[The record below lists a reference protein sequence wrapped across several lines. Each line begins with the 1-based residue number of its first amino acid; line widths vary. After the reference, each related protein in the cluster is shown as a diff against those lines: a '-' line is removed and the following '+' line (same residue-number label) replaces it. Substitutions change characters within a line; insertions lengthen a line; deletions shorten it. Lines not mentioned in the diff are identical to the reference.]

1 MTFILSFIVPGSIDG
16 VTGGAVTMA
25 ETPLLGPLLA
35 PLLERIERLEAL
47 DAIRQLP
54 AKYALALDMR
64 DMDAMV
70 GLFPAD
76 VRVGSSVSGG
86 GASGRAALRAYM
98 DRTLRSPFTG
108 TSHHI
113 GGHIIEFDDA
123 TRAHGIVYS
132 KNEHET
138 GDQWVIMQMMYVDDY
153 VRDGGRWYF
162 ARRLPLYWY
171 ATDLN
176 KPPLGDNKMRWPGT
190 EWSDGGFHKLFPSF
204 AEYWARTGDHGGP
217 VPEPAPAE
225 QFLATMRRGAA
236 APKVKVRAD

>member
-1 MTFILSFIVPGSIDG
+1 MTLESDLAARID
-16 VTGGAVTMA
+16 
-25 ETPLLGPLLA
+25 
-35 PLLERIERLEAL
+35 RLESL
-47 DAIRQLP
+47 DAVRQLP

-70 GLFPAD
+70 SLFPAD
-76 VRVGSSVSGG
+76 VRVGKE
-86 GASGRAALRAYM
+86 ASGRLALRAYM

-113 GGHIIEFDDA
+113 GGHVIEFDDPDH
-123 TRAHGIVYS
+123 AHGVVYS

-138 GDQWVIMQMMYVDDY
+138 GDEWVIMQMMYVDDY
-153 VRDGGRWYF
+153 VRQQGRWFF

-176 KPPLGDNKMRWPGT
+176 KPPVGANKMRWPDT
-190 EWSDGGFHKLFPSF
+190 EWGEGNFHKLFPSYADF
-204 AEYWARTGDHGGP
+204 WTREGDHGGP
-217 VPEPAPAE
+217 VAEPAPLE
-225 QFLATMRRGAA
+225 KFLETMRRGAA

>member
-1 MTFILSFIVPGSIDG
+1 MTDAALPD
-16 VTGGAVTMA
+16 AA
-25 ETPLLGPLLA
+25 LLA
-35 PLLERIERLEAL
+35 RIDRLESL

-70 GLFPAD
+70 SLFPAD
-76 VRVGSSVSGG
+76 VRVGKD
-86 GASGRAALRAYM
+86 ASGRLALRAYM

-113 GGHIIEFDDA
+113 GGHVIEFDDPDH
-123 TRAHGIVYS
+123 AHGVVYS

-138 GDQWVIMQMMYVDDY
+138 GDEWVIMQMMYVDDY
-153 VRDGGRWYF
+153 VRTDGRWFF

-176 KPPLGDNKMRWPGT
+176 QPPIGDNKMRWPGT
-190 EWSDGGFHKLFPSF
+190 DWAEGNFHKLFPSY
-204 AEYWARTGDHGGP
+204 AEYWAREGDHGGP
-217 VPEPAPAE
+217 VAEPAPLDKYLE
-225 QFLATMRRGAA
+225 TMRRGAA

>member
-1 MTFILSFIVPGSIDG
+1 MKAMSI
-16 VTGGAVTMA
+16 
-25 ETPLLGPLLA
+25 E
-35 PLLERIERLEAL
+35 ERIDRLESL

-70 GLFPAD
+70 SLFPAD
-76 VRVGSSVSGG
+76 VRVGKD
-86 GASGRAALRAYM
+86 ASGRLALRAYM

-113 GGHIIEFDDA
+113 GGHVIELDDA
-123 TRAHGIVYS
+123 DHAHGVVYS

-138 GDQWVIMQMMYVDDY
+138 GDEWVIMQMMYVDDY
-153 VRDGGRWYF
+153 IRLDGRWHF

-176 KPPLGDNKMRWPGT
+176 KPPIGDNKMRWPGT
-190 EWSDGGFHKLFPSF
+190 EWVEGNFHKLFPSY
-204 AEYWARTGDHGGP
+204 AEYWAREGDRGGP
-217 VPEPAPAE
+217 VAEPAPLE
-225 QFLATMRRGAA
+225 QFLNTMRRGAA

>member
-1 MTFILSFIVPGSIDG
+1 LPDQDQDEVMTDLEARID
-16 VTGGAVTMA
+16 
-25 ETPLLGPLLA
+25 
-35 PLLERIERLEAL
+35 RLESL

-54 AKYALALDMR
+54 AKYALTLDMR
-64 DMDAMV
+64 DIDAMV
-70 GLFPAD
+70 TLFLEG
-76 VRVGSSVSGG
+76 VRVGKD
-86 GASGRAALRAYM
+86 ASGRAALRAYM

-123 TRAHGIVYS
+123 DHAHGIVYS

-138 GDQWVIMQMMYVDDY
+138 GDDWVIMQMMYADDY
-153 VRDGGRWYF
+153 VREGGRWYF

-176 KPPLGDNKMRWPGT
+176 KPPIGEKKMRWPGT
-190 EWSDGGFHKLFPSF
+190 EWVEGNFHKLFPSF
-204 AEYWARTGDHGGP
+204 AEYWARQGDDDGP
-217 VPEPAPAE
+217 VAEPAPFE
-225 QFLATMRRGAA
+225 GFIKMMRRGAE

>member
-1 MTFILSFIVPGSIDG
+1 MPAATLEARID
-16 VTGGAVTMA
+16 
-25 ETPLLGPLLA
+25 
-35 PLLERIERLEAL
+35 RLESL

-64 DMDAMV
+64 DMEAMV
-70 GLFPAD
+70 SLFPAD
-76 VRVGSSVSGG
+76 VRVGKD
-86 GASGRAALRAYM
+86 ASGRQALRAYM

-113 GGHIIEFDDA
+113 GGQVIEFDDA
-123 TRAHGIVYS
+123 DQAHGVVYS

-138 GDQWVIMQMMYVDDY
+138 GDEWVIMQMMYVDDY
-153 VRDGGRWYF
+153 VRADGRWHF

-176 KPPLGDNKMRWPGT
+176 QPPIGANKMRWPDTDWVEGN
-190 EWSDGGFHKLFPSF
+190 FHKLFPSY
-204 AEYWARTGDHGGP
+204 AEFWARAGDPGGP
-217 VPEPAPAE
+217 VAEPAPLE
-225 QFLATMRRGAA
+225 GFLNAMRRGAV

>member
-1 MTFILSFIVPGSIDG
+1 MTSLEARID
-16 VTGGAVTMA
+16 
-25 ETPLLGPLLA
+25 
-35 PLLERIERLEAL
+35 RLESL

-70 GLFPAD
+70 SLFPAD
-76 VRVGSSVSGG
+76 VRVGKD
-86 GASGRAALRAYM
+86 ASGRAALRAYM

-113 GGHIIEFDDA
+113 GGHVIEFDDA
-123 TRAHGIVYS
+123 DHAHGVVYS

-138 GDQWVIMQMMYVDDY
+138 PVEGGQDEWVIMQMMYVDDY
-153 VRDGGRWYF
+153 VRHDGRWFF

-176 KPPLGDNKMRWPGT
+176 KPPVGPNKMRWPGT
-190 EWSDGGFHKLFPSF
+190 EWVEGNFHKLFPSY
-204 AEYWARTGDHGGP
+204 ADYWSRAGDHDGP
-217 VPEPAPAE
+217 VAEPVPLE
-225 QFLATMRRGAA
+225 GFLNAMRRGAA
-236 APKVKVRAD
+236 PPKVKVRAD

>member
-1 MTFILSFIVPGSIDG
+1 MAVP
-16 VTGGAVTMA
+16 TL
-25 ETPLLGPLLA
+25 E
-35 PLLERIERLEAL
+35 ERIERLEAL

-70 GLFPAD
+70 SLFPAD
-76 VRVGSSVSGG
+76 VRVGK
-86 GASGRAALRAYM
+86 GASGREALRAYM
-98 DRTLRSPFTG
+98 DTTLRAPFTG

-123 TRAHGIVYS
+123 GHAHGIVYS

-138 GDQWVIMQMMYVDDY
+138 PVAGGAGEWVIMQMMYVDDY
-153 VRDGGRWYF
+153 IRADGPDGPRWYF
-162 ARRLPLYWY
+162 SRRLPLYWY

-176 KPPLGDNKMRWPGT
+176 KPPMGAEKMRWPGT
-190 EWSDGGFHKLFPSF
+190 DPAAGNFHKLFPSYEEF
-204 AEYWARTGDHGGP
+204 WARDGAPTTP
-217 VPEPAPAE
+217 VAEPAPLDKFLE
-225 QFLATMRRGAA
+225 QMRRGQA

>member
-1 MTFILSFIVPGSIDG
+1 MPSL
-16 VTGGAVTMA
+16 
-25 ETPLLGPLLA
+25 E
-35 PLLERIERLEAL
+35 ERIDRLESL

-70 GLFPAD
+70 SLFVED
-76 VRVGSSVSGG
+76 VRVGKD
-86 GASGRAALRAYM
+86 ASGRQALRAYM

-113 GGHIIEFDDA
+113 GGHVIEFDDPDH
-123 TRAHGIVYS
+123 AHGIVYS

-138 GDQWVIMQMMYVDDY
+138 PVKGGCDEWVIMQMMYADDY
-153 VRDGGRWYF
+153 VRRDGRWFF

-176 KPPLGDNKMRWPGT
+176 KPPVGERKMRWPGT
-190 EWSDGGFHKLFPSF
+190 EWTEGNFHKLFPSF
-204 AEYWARTGDHGGP
+204 DEFWARSGDHGGP
-217 VPEPAPAE
+217 VAEPAPLE
-225 QFLATMRRGAA
+225 KFLETMRRGQA
-236 APKVKVRAD
+236 APRVKVRAD

>member
-1 MTFILSFIVPGSIDG
+1 MP
-16 VTGGAVTMA
+16 
-25 ETPLLGPLLA
+25 A
-35 PLLERIERLEAL
+35 PTLEQRIERLEAL

-70 GLFPAD
+70 SLFPAD
-76 VRVGSSVSGG
+76 VRVGK
-86 GASGRAALRAYM
+86 GASGRDALRAYM
-98 DRTLRSPFTG
+98 DATLRAPFTG

-123 TRAHGIVYS
+123 AHAHGIVYS

-138 GDQWVIMQMMYVDDY
+138 PVEGGVGEWVIMQMMYVDDY
-153 VRDGGRWYF
+153 IRADGPDGPRWYF

-176 KPPLGDNKMRWPGT
+176 KPPVGADKMRWPGT
-190 EWSDGGFHKLFPSF
+190 DAVAGNFHKLFPSYDEF
-204 AEYWARTGDHGGP
+204 WARDGAPTTP
-217 VPEPAPAE
+217 VAPPAPLD
-225 QFLATMRRGAA
+225 QFLTQMRRGQS

>member
-1 MTFILSFIVPGSIDG
+1 MTAESDLAARID
-16 VTGGAVTMA
+16 
-25 ETPLLGPLLA
+25 
-35 PLLERIERLEAL
+35 RLESL

-70 GLFPAD
+70 SLFPDD
-76 VRVGSSVSGG
+76 VRVGKD
-86 GASGRAALRAYM
+86 ASGRLALRAYM

-113 GGHIIEFDDA
+113 GGHVIEFDDPDH
-123 TRAHGIVYS
+123 AHGVVYS

-138 GDQWVIMQMMYVDDY
+138 GDEWVIMQMMYVDDY
-153 VRDGGRWYF
+153 VRQGGRWFF

-176 KPPLGDNKMRWPGT
+176 KPPVGANKMRWPGT
-190 EWSDGGFHKLFPSF
+190 DWAEGNFHKLFPSY
-204 AEYWARTGDHGGP
+204 AEFWAREGDHGGP
-217 VPEPAPAE
+217 VAEPAPLDK
-225 QFLATMRRGAA
+225 FLETMRRGAA

>member
-1 MTFILSFIVPGSIDG
+1 MTTLEARID
-16 VTGGAVTMA
+16 
-25 ETPLLGPLLA
+25 
-35 PLLERIERLEAL
+35 RLESL

-70 GLFPAD
+70 SLFPAD
-76 VRVGSSVSGG
+76 VRVGKD
-86 GASGRAALRAYM
+86 ASGRAALRAYM

-113 GGHIIEFDDA
+113 GGHVIEFDDPDH
-123 TRAHGIVYS
+123 AHGVVYS

-138 GDQWVIMQMMYVDDY
+138 PVAGGADEWVIMQMMYVDDY
-153 VRDGGRWYF
+153 VRQDGRWYF
-162 ARRLPLYWY
+162 GRRLPLYWY

-176 KPPLGDNKMRWPGT
+176 KPPVGENKMRWPGT
-190 EWSDGGFHKLFPSF
+190 DWAEGNFHKLFPSY
-204 AEYWARTGDHGGP
+204 AEFWAREGDHGGP
-217 VPEPAPAE
+217 VAEPAPLE
-225 QFLATMRRGAA
+225 GFLSAMRRGAA

>member
-1 MTFILSFIVPGSIDG
+1 MTSLEARID
-16 VTGGAVTMA
+16 
-25 ETPLLGPLLA
+25 
-35 PLLERIERLEAL
+35 RLESL

-70 GLFPAD
+70 SLFPAD
-76 VRVGSSVSGG
+76 VRAGKD
-86 GASGRAALRAYM
+86 ASGRAALRAYM

-113 GGHIIEFDDA
+113 GGHVIEFDDA
-123 TRAHGIVYS
+123 DHAHGVVYS

-138 GDQWVIMQMMYVDDY
+138 GDEWVIMQMMYVDDY
-153 VRDGGRWYF
+153 VRLEGRWYF
-162 ARRLPLYWY
+162 QRRLPLYWY

-176 KPPLGDNKMRWPGT
+176 KPPIGDNKMRWPGT
-190 EWSDGGFHKLFPSF
+190 DWVEGNFHKLFPSY
-204 AEYWARTGDHGGP
+204 AEFWAREGDHGGP
-217 VPEPAPAE
+217 VAEPAPLE
-225 QFLATMRRGAA
+225 GFLNAMRRGAA